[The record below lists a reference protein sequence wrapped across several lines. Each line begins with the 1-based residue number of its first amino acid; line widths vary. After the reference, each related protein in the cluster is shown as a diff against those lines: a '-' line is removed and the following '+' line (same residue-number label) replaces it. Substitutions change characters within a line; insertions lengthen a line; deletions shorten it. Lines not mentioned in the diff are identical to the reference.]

1 MENEKSKN
9 NTKKTNGAEGLV
21 RIVKNL
27 IPTII
32 WIAAGIFFFVY
43 ALVARRAGSG
53 TNFYLVW
60 AFLGFVCILME
71 VFRRIRLWQK
81 LPKWMK
87 ITVISLFSAG
97 IALFLF
103 IEGFIIS
110 GFAAKGE
117 EDLDYVIV
125 LGAQVRSSGPSVV
138 LKYRLDRAYEYLSE
152 NPGTI
157 AICTG
162 GQGPNEPQPEGSA
175 MKDYLVKK
183 GIEPD
188 RIIAE
193 DKAENTI
200 QNILYSYEF
209 LDPENDHIGII
220 TNNFHVFRG
229 TSIARKQGGKHVV
242 GIAADSHVV
251 YLLTNMTRECIG
263 VIKDTLL
270 GNM

>member
-1 MENEKSKN
+1 MAQKV
-9 NTKKTNGAEGLV
+9 LV

-71 VFRRIRLWQK
+71 VLRRIRFWQK

-193 DKAENTI
+193 DRAENTI

-229 TSIARKQGGKHVV
+229 TSIAKKQGGKHVT

-251 YLLTNMTRECIG
+251 YLLTNMARECIG